1 MLSKHPR
8 FVNWHY
14 TYNCNFNCD
23 HCYSRSPSYPEELSA
38 IDYQLIVE
46 KLINAQIFKVAF
58 GGGEPLT
65 RADLIH
71 TIEQLSEAGIF
82 THITTNGWLVD
93 DAMSEKLK
101 KAGLGTISFSIDSPF
116 LKYHDELRN
125 KQGSYSRV
133 LEGVRAANRVGL
145 QVHLS
150 TTITNENHEYIPE
163 FVSLAEQELISEI
176 NFKLFRAA
184 GNGLVLKD
192 RFSISQDVLDSL
204 VSHVGELRKRSKVK
218 ISMYGSESGENC
230 SCGNTTITLRPN
242 GDLVIC
248 PYSGDPIGNILKQTL
263 SEVWLNSSELAKRR
277 REPNQCFGKEDNQW
291 PINPV
296 REKIS
301 SASYTEKLMEKQVTK
316 GIINANKA

>member
-23 HCYSRSPSYPEELSA
+23 HCYSRSPSYPEDLSVV
-38 IDYQLIVE
+38 DYQLIVE
-46 KLINAQIFKVAF
+46 KLIDAQIFKVAF

-65 RADLIH
+65 RADLVH
-71 TIEQLSEAGIF
+71 TVKRLSEAGIF

-93 DAMSEKLK
+93 TAMAEKLK
-101 KAGLGTISFSIDSPF
+101 EAGLGTLSFSIDSPF

-125 KQGSYSRV
+125 KSGSYSRV
-133 LEGVRAANRVGL
+133 LEGIRSANRVGL
-145 QVHLS
+145 KVHFS
-150 TTITNENHEYIPE
+150 TTITVENHEYISE

-192 RFSISQDVLDSL
+192 RFSIKQDVLEDLIARVDDS
-204 VSHVGELRKRSKVK
+204 RKKSKVK

-230 SCGNTTITLRPN
+230 SCGNTTLTLRPN

-248 PYSGDPIGNILKQTL
+248 PYSGDSIGNILKQTL
-263 SEVWLNSSELAKRR
+263 SEVWLNSSELSERR
-277 REPNQCFGKEDNQW
+277 REPNKCFGKEDNQW
-291 PINPV
+291 PINSD
-296 REKIS
+296 REKMPLKP
-301 SASYTEKLMEKQVTK
+301 YTEKLMQKQVAK
-316 GIINANKA
+316 GIVHANKA